1 MNIKNITAISSYLQ
15 RLADVK
21 ENKDILKSLSELVLY
36 RDEIDDIIDNLKT
49 SLDFS
54 SSVKLSNNE
63 ITVSLVDSK
72 DYDFDSDLEY
82 LKRKDELKKRKEKLK
97 MILSPEIKQQI
108 KLTKNGK

>member
-54 SSVKLSNNE
+54 SSIKLSNNE
-63 ITVSLVDSK
+63 ITVSLVENK

-97 MILSPEIKQQI
+97 TILTPEIKQQI
-108 KLTKNGK
+108 KLIKNTK

>member
-15 RLADVK
+15 RLADKK

-36 RDEIDDIIDNLKT
+36 RDEIDGIIDNLKS

-54 SSVKLSNNE
+54 SSSKLSNNE
-63 ITVSLVDSK
+63 ITVSLVDGK

-82 LKRKDELKKRKEKLK
+82 LKRKDELKKRKEQLK
-97 MILSPEIKQQI
+97 KILTAEIKQQI

>member
-15 RLADVK
+15 RLADKK

-36 RDEIDDIIDNLKT
+36 KDEIDDIINNLKQN
-49 SLDFS
+49 LDFS

-63 ITVSLVDSK
+63 ITVSLVNID

-82 LKRKDELKKRKEKLK
+82 LKRKDELKKRKEQLK
-97 MILSPEIKQQI
+97 KILSSEIKQQI

>member
-15 RLADVK
+15 RLADQK
-21 ENKDILKSLSELVLY
+21 ENKDILRSLSELVLY
-36 RDEIDDIIDNLKT
+36 KDEIDDIIDSLKG

-63 ITVSLVDSK
+63 ITVSLVENK